1 MRAENGY
8 LTVYMTLCLT
18 LLLSLFLTLIDGA
31 RRNGAAMEA
40 SCVAE
45 IGLDSIMAEYHR
57 ELLDQ
62 YNLFAVDSSY
72 GMDKYGIENTEAH
85 LIKYLQ
91 QNLSLH
97 VVFLSSFLYR
107 DFLGLQLDAVKM
119 TGVSI
124 LSDGKGAVF
133 RRRCAE
139 TIQDDVG
146 LTALRELQG
155 WLKVIEVN
163 GLDSGEIQTQKAE
176 VDRQIQEFIS
186 MDQEGKQQEGVENPT
201 LILEEQ
207 RRLGILRLTVDD
219 EESLSHNTLELSG
232 LIGSRM
238 EQGML
243 SQGNL
248 ELSEMKWTQD
258 FAERFF
264 FQEYLLRYMGCYG
277 NESEQDALKYQIEYL
292 IAGQENDIE
301 NLRNVANLI
310 CTVREAA
317 NALYL
322 LSDKEKKEEVEL
334 VAEGISSLIA
344 VPELAPILE
353 AAIILGWAYAESV
366 YDVKMLLSGG
376 KVPLIKDSDTWHYG
390 LQNILAGIL
399 DDTPDGASKGNGMK
413 YEDYLRIF
421 MSLTSLDELTV
432 RAMDMVEADIRMTE
446 NNQLFCL
453 DGCYD
458 RVQFDIRMS
467 SSFGY
472 EYQLSREKAYG

>member
-1 MRAENGY
+1 MRMKNGY

-45 IGLDSIMAEYHR
+45 IGLNSILAEYHR
-57 ELLDQ
+57 ELLNQ

-72 GMDKYGIENTEAH
+72 GTGKRGIENTEAH
-85 LIKYLQ
+85 LIKYMQ
-91 QNLSLH
+91 KNLSLQD
-97 VVFLSSFLYR
+97 VFLSSFLYR

-124 LSDGKGAVF
+124 LADNKGAVF
-133 RRRCAE
+133 RRRCVEA
-139 TIQDDVG
+139 IQDDVG
-146 LTALRELQG
+146 LTAFRELQK
-155 WLKVIEVN
+155 WLEVIEVN
-163 GLDSGEIQTQKAE
+163 GFDSGEVQAQKAE
-176 VDRQIQEFIS
+176 ADRQIQEYIYVN
-186 MDQEGKQQEGVENPT
+186 QEGEQQKGVENPT

-207 RRLGILRLTVDD
+207 RRLGILRLAVDD
-219 EESLSHNTLELSG
+219 EELLSHNTLELSG

-248 ELSEMKWTQD
+248 ELSETEWTQD
-258 FAERFF
+258 FAEKFF

-301 NLRNVANLI
+301 NLRSVANLI

-322 LSDKEKKEEVEL
+322 LSDEEKMEEVEL
-334 VAEGISSLIA
+334 VAKGISSLIA
-344 VPELAPILE
+344 VPELAPVLE
-353 AAIILGWAYAESV
+353 TAIILGWAYAESV
-366 YDVKMLLSGG
+366 YDVRMLLSGG

-390 LQNILAGIL
+390 LQNILVSSL
-399 DDTPDGASKGNGMK
+399 DDAPDGTSKGNGLK